1 MPVRPSRRRQIA
13 RVREIAHVAARHGF
27 GYAFERRGRRSL
39 GDLADDVSMEARGR
53 HLREM
58 ADELGPTFVKFGQ
71 LLSLRADVIPE
82 EIAVE
87 LRQLQDAVKPFPFAD
102 VERVIQ
108 RELKADIEHLF
119 SWFDPVPVA
128 AASIGQVHLA
138 ELHTGRSVAVKV
150 QRPNAPRQI
159 DADIALLHQVARIV
173 SSRVERLD
181 FVDTVELVNE
191 FERSIRRELDYRIE
205 ARNAEM
211 FRRNFADHASVVIPK
226 VYWTYSSERVL
237 TLERVEGTQ
246 LGDLD
251 LTALEQSE
259 RRRLAHLLAETWLE
273 MIFRHGNFHADPHPA
288 NVFVLDDGRLGLV
301 DFGITGALSP
311 QDMRHLT
318 RLLVDA
324 VNENVEQLPRRLH
337 DLGVRFN
344 PKQEDEFRLEL
355 REIYYR
361 YHGAALGEIDPLEM
375 IREAFGLIARMH
387 LRLPTRFAL
396 LDKTLATLGS
406 VGAELYPD
414 FNVFEVAEPYAAEL
428 MAQQL
433 SPGALLD
440 RGREEVANYGGL
452 LMELPYQV
460 HDTLEQLRDGEVEVQ
475 FRHRGLDLLTAKADV
490 VFNRLVIAIVMGGLM
505 IGSALVGAGA
515 DGGPHLLGVH
525 LLTWFGYLG
534 ATGLGLVLVI
544 SILRSGRL

>member
-1 MPVRPSRRRQIA
+1 MPVRPSKRRQIA
-13 RVREIAHVAARHGF
+13 RVREIARVAARHGF
-27 GYAFERRGRRSL
+27 GYAFERRGRRMPDAES
-39 GDLADDVSMEARGR
+39 DLSMAARGR

-58 ADELGPTFVKFGQ
+58 LDELGPTFVKFGQ

-87 LRQLQDAVKPFPFAD
+87 LRLLQDSVTAFPFAD
-102 VERVIQ
+102 VEQVIQ
-108 RELKADIEHLF
+108 RELKADVDRLF

-138 ELHTGRSVAVKV
+138 ELHTGRPVAVKV

-159 DADIALLHQVARIV
+159 DADIALLHQVARVV

-181 FVDTVELVNE
+181 FVDMIELVNE

-205 ARNAEM
+205 ARNAET
-211 FRRNFADHASVVIPK
+211 FRRNFADHPSVMIPK

-237 TLERVEGTQ
+237 TLERIEGTK

-251 LTALEQSE
+251 LAALELAE

-288 NVFVLDDGRLGLV
+288 NVFVLEDGRLGLV
-301 DFGITGALSP
+301 DFGITGALSD
-311 QDMRHLT
+311 QDMRRLT

-324 VNENVEQLPRRLH
+324 VNENVDQLPRRLH

-344 PKQEDEFRLEL
+344 REQEDEFRLEL
-355 REIYYR
+355 REVYYR

-414 FNVFEVAEPYAAEL
+414 FNVFEVAEPYATEL

-433 SPGALLD
+433 SPGALLE
-440 RGREEVANYGGL
+440 RGREEAASYGGL

-490 VFNRLVIAIVMGGLM
+490 VFNRLVIAIVMAGVL
-505 IGSALVGAGA
+505 IGSALVGASA
-515 DGGPHLLGVH
+515 HGGPHLLGVH
-525 LLTWFGYLG
+525 VLTWFGVLTAG
-534 ATGLGLVLVI
+534 GLGLVLVI